1 MNWLSDMNIRF
12 DNIIPTQ
19 NQIKILYDELKL
31 REFTISHDSLP
42 RFEDHE
48 DFVRS
53 NPYRCWWIISV
64 HDSVIGSCY
73 VSNENSIGINIRSF
87 EPKLVEYIINHIIE
101 KFEPLDPVRS
111 IRPSDFFINV
121 PISNS
126 EFIDTMEQL
135 SYPKTQITYRLSK
148 HT

>member
-1 MNWLSDMNIRF
+1 MDIRF
-12 DNIIPTQ
+12 DNIIPTH
-19 NQIKILYDELKL
+19 NQIKVLYDELKL
-31 REFTISHDSLP
+31 REFIISHDSLP
-42 RFEDHE
+42 SFEDHE

-64 HDSVIGSCY
+64 QGSVIGSCY
-73 VSNENSIGINIRSF
+73 LSNENSIGINIRSF
-87 EPKLVEYIINHIIE
+87 ESKLIEHIISHILD
-101 KFEPLDPVRS
+101 KFEPLAPVRS

-126 EFIDTMEQL
+126 EFIDTMEKL

-148 HT
+148 YT